1 MSYDQVSDILQQ
13 QDATLNASEAH
24 GIASGMLCANPQC
37 DAATWLDELLENLT
51 LTEEAK
57 TLLMT
62 LFEQTRKLLNP
73 EEEDFSFDLFLPDSD
88 ENDDTSQHAEALRS
102 WCQGFLLGI
111 GYQKKGQDW
120 PGESGEILR
129 DIVEFTKLESDIQD
143 EEDEQALMEIHEYL
157 RAAVLLLRD
166 QLNESRQQQSPQ
178 A

>member
-1 MSYDQVSDILQQ
+1 
-13 QDATLNASEAH
+13 
-24 GIASGMLCANPQC
+24 MLCVSPQC
-37 DAATWLDELLENLT
+37 DAATWLDELLENPS

-57 TLLMT
+57 TLLMN

-88 ENDDTSQHAEALRS
+88 ENDDASQLAEALRS

-120 PGESGEILR
+120 PGESDEILR

-143 EEDEQALMEIHEYL
+143 EEDEHALMEIHEYI

-166 QLNESRQQQSPQ
+166 QLNEDTDQQPSSP